1 MNQDLSNKKPLVSI
15 ITPTFNRANFL
26 EKTIQSVIDQD
37 YENIEHLVLDG
48 GSSDNT
54 IETLKKYDGKYNLR
68 WISEKDRG
76 QADACNKGLKM
87 AKGEIIGF
95 CNSDDFY
102 TKDAVKNVVE
112 AFIKNTN
119 ADLVLGDCQELDCQ
133 TNQLSKLH
141 SADPSLFENIT
152 PEDILYGKKWL
163 FQPSL
168 FYSRRIIEKTGP
180 MNINYKFFIE
190 NDWWIRM
197 LKNGA
202 KVIYL
207 DNKVI
212 AIIGSHGGRGSV
224 RDAAKA
230 AKESVEFMKNNKV
243 KVPLEKRIYYFR
255 WKYPKIPNFLKNHFP
270 RLFSLFRN
278 VIRKI

>member
-1 MNQDLSNKKPLVSI
+1 MGNKDPLVSI
-15 ITPTFNRANFL
+15 ITPTFNRGAFL
-26 EKTIQSVIDQD
+26 EKTLQSLASQD
-37 YENIEHLVLDG
+37 YGNIEHIVVDG

-54 IETLKKYDGKYNLR
+54 IEILKKYEGKYNLR

-76 QADACNKGLKM
+76 QADACNKGLKI

-112 AFIKNTN
+112 CFIENPET
-119 ADLVLGDCQELDCQ
+119 DLVFGNCQILDCQ
-133 TNQLSKLH
+133 TNQLSKPY
-141 SADPSLFENIT
+141 SVDPCLFENIT

-207 DNKVI
+207 GAKVI
-212 AIIGSHGGRGSV
+212 SIIGHHSGRGSI

-230 AKESVEFMKNNKV
+230 AKEGMEFMKNNKV

-255 WKYPKIPNFLKNHFP
+255 WKYPGIPNFLKSHFP
-270 RLFSLFRN
+270 SFFSLLKN
-278 VIRKI
+278 IIKKI